1 MIKSSPK
8 PAAFFYFRTM
18 RHFLPNGAE
27 LIIRPPV
34 VEDALGLLRNFQ
46 RMTQETEFL
55 LFTPGEALE
64 LNEKSEEDFI
74 KTYLKN
80 PDQLMLVAIVNDTL
94 VGSITVNHSG
104 YYKRG
109 HTAEMGIAVERAW
122 SGLGIGR
129 RLMTAMLR
137 WAEQHAKIQLIYLQ
151 VFGSNDKAMHLY
163 RNFGF
168 LECGRL
174 PYGIQQKEGQYADLV
189 TMYRR
194 VKP

>member
-1 MIKSSPK
+1 M
-8 PAAFFYFRTM
+8 
-18 RHFLPNGAE
+18 PNGAE

-64 LNEKSEEDFI
+64 LNEKSEEDYI
-74 KTYLKN
+74 NTYLKN

-104 YYKRG
+104 YHKRG
-109 HTAEMGIAVERAW
+109 HTAEMGIAVERTW
-122 SGLGIGR
+122 GGLGIGR

-137 WAEQHAKIQLIYLQ
+137 WAEQHEKIQLLYLQ
-151 VFGSNDKAMHLY
+151 VFGNNDKAMHLY

-174 PYGIQQKEGQYADLV
+174 PYAIQQKEGQYVDLV

-194 VKP
+194 VKS

>member
-1 MIKSSPK
+1 
-8 PAAFFYFRTM
+8 M

-80 PDQLMLVAIVNDTL
+80 PDQLMLVAMVNDTL

-137 WAEQHAKIQLIYLQ
+137 WAEQHTKIQLIYLQ
-151 VFGSNDKAMHLY
+151 VFGNNDKAMHLY

>member
-1 MIKSSPK
+1 
-8 PAAFFYFRTM
+8 M
-18 RHFLPNGAE
+18 RHFLPNGEE

-34 VEDALGLLRNFQ
+34 ITDAIGLLRNFQ
-46 RMTQETEFL
+46 RMTQETDYL

-64 LNEKSEEDFI
+64 MTERSEEDYI
-74 KTYLKN
+74 RTYLDN
-80 PDQLMLVAIVNDTL
+80 PNQLMLVAIVNDTL
-94 VGSITVNHSG
+94 VGSVTVNHSG
-104 YYKRG
+104 YQKKA
-109 HTAEMGIAVERAW
+109 HIAEMGIAVERAW
-122 SGLGIGR
+122 GSLGIGR

-137 WAEQHAKIQLIYLQ
+137 WAEQHEKIQLIHLQ
-151 VFGSNDKAMHLY
+151 VFGNNDKAMHLY

-174 PYGIQQKEGQYADLV
+174 PNGIQQKDGQYIDLV